1 MYNKLPKMKEN
12 IIVNGIEFPNLL
24 NVIVFQS
31 FMNIAIVETAQSA
44 SIINKC
50 VVSKSI
56 ILIFLSKNHNNNHYK
71 SHKPTNNR
79 TYNKPL

>member
-1 MYNKLPKMKEN
+1 MYNKLPNMKEN
-12 IIVNGIEFPNLL
+12 IMVNGIEFPNLL

-31 FMNIAIVETAQSA
+31 FMSIAMVETTQSA
-44 SIINKC
+44 STINKC

-56 ILIFLSKNHNNNHYK
+56 ILNFLSKNYNNNHYK

-79 TYNKPL
+79 TYHKLL